1 VGLSV
6 LLRLGLLGGVLAAV
20 YAGVLRDLAS
30 VWWTRDDYSHGFLVL
45 PIAAYLV
52 WARRSVL
59 RELPLRPERVRG
71 LALVL
76 GAAALLVFGTA
87 GRAISLSGVSLVV
100 MAAGLVLMVLGPRYL
115 RAFAFPIAYLLF
127 MVPVFDELLVLL
139 QWPLQLATARVTVG
153 FLQTL
158 GISALLDQNY
168 VVLAGKTL
176 EVASACSGTTY
187 LISIMAIGLPLAY
200 LALST
205 WWARLVL
212 ALWALAIGV
221 MANWVRVI
229 LIAIWASRGGDVLH
243 GPFEI
248 FRAMFVSWV
257 GIAALAAAA
266 WALAKLQAPAQE
278 EGPAPTATPRGVAHP
293 AGPIASHRAWQIAL
307 ALLVLLGAYSRLLD
321 RGPVDLKE
329 DFTAFPASF
338 EGWRGRRADARE
350 AVFRVDGADQ
360 ELVRIYEGSGKGAL
374 QLYVAYLASQQH
386 GKKIADYRTAQLHEG
401 TEVAEIP
408 LQPGHTVKVNRG
420 RLRGPGGDHPIV
432 FWYDLDGRVIS
443 NRYEARLETVRSSLV
458 HGRTNGAL
466 VLIATSPD
474 DREAARQLEGFAR
487 DLMPRLRT
495 YFP

>member
-1 VGLSV
+1 
-6 LLRLGLLGGVLAAV
+6 
-20 YAGVLRDLAS
+20 
-30 VWWTRDDYSHGFLVL
+30 
-45 PIAAYLV
+45 
-52 WARRSVL
+52 
-59 RELPLRPERVRG
+59 
-71 LALVL
+71 
-76 GAAALLVFGTA
+76 
-87 GRAISLSGVSLVV
+87 
-100 MAAGLVLMVLGPRYL
+100 
-115 RAFAFPIAYLLF
+115 
-127 MVPVFDELLVLL
+127 MVPVFDEVLGPL
-139 QWPLQLATARVTVG
+139 QWPLQLMTAQVTVG
-153 FLQTL
+153 FLQAL
-158 GISALLDQNY
+158 GVSALLEQNY
-168 VVLAGKTL
+168 VILAGKTL
-176 EVASACSGTTY
+176 EVARACSGTTY
-187 LISIMAIGLPLAY
+187 LISIMAIGLPLAHLVLRTCWSR
-200 LALST
+200 LALV
-205 WWARLVL
+205 A
-212 ALWALAIGV
+212 WALAIGV

-229 LIAIWASRGGDVLH
+229 LIGIWASRGGDVLH
-243 GPFEI
+243 GPFEV
-248 FRAMFVSWV
+248 FRAVFVSWV

-266 WALAKLQAPAQE
+266 WALAKLQAPTRG
-278 EGPAPTATPRGVAHP
+278 EGPAPATSPGEARP
-293 AGPIASHRAWQIAL
+293 ARLLASHRAWQVAL
-307 ALLVLLGAYSRLLD
+307 TLLVLLGAYSRLLD
-321 RGPVDLKE
+321 GGPVDLKE

-474 DREAARQLEGFAR
+474 DREAARKLEGFAR